1 MLLHKYYRI
10 VNRFPELYK
19 RQAQNAINYAVKD
32 TLDITADSF
41 VIASLIVLI
50 EEFGW
55 GTDEKRA
62 TKIPRFM
69 KALQETIDINADKFD
84 DAVAEGLRI
93 RLHNLGIDFRRNG

>member
-1 MLLHKYYRI
+1 M
-10 VNRFPELYK
+10 
-19 RQAQNAINYAVKD
+19 AA
-32 TLDITADSF
+32 
-41 VIASLIVLI
+41 LIVLI

-55 GTDEKRA
+55 GTDEKKS

>member
-1 MLLHKYYRI
+1 MLHKYYRA

-32 TLDITADSF
+32 TLDITSDSF
-41 VIASLIVLI
+41 VMGALIVLI

-55 GTDEKRA
+55 GTDKEKA
-62 TKIPRFM
+62 TRIPKFI
-69 KALQETIDINADKFD
+69 KALQEIIDMHSLKFD

-93 RLHNLGIDFRRNG
+93 RLHNHGIDFRR